1 MKLLTG
7 NSELVR
13 RLFTF
18 QIGIAIFSIAVNLA
32 VNEAWGGQYLIWV
45 SLFAILFYGY
55 LLYTAAWE
63 QGSKDIVRMEAG
75 RLERSSWVGLKSALI
90 ADIPNAI
97 LCLLLFIGT
106 LLQNISGN
114 LFTIVLIIDG
124 FFWGSMYYGIVW
136 SVAVTPTVT
145 PTGVVAETN
154 AWLVTLCYFIS
165 LFVLPL
171 VCHIGYVLG
180 QKNFRLFKKNMKT
193 DSATPS
199 KNQK

>member
-1 MKLLTG
+1 MRFIKE
-7 NSELVR
+7 NSEFVR

-32 VNEAWGGQYLIWV
+32 VNHAWGGQYLIWV

-106 LLQNISGN
+106 LLQNISAN
-114 LFTIVLIIDG
+114 LFTIVLFIDG
-124 FFWGSMYYGIVW
+124 FLWGSMYYGIVW
-136 SVAVTPTVT
+136 SVAVTPIVT
-145 PTGVVAETN
+145 PTGIVAETN

-171 VCHIGYVLG
+171 VCHVGYVLG
-180 QKNFRLFKKNMKT
+180 QKNLRLFRR
-193 DSATPS
+193 SAPNSSTSPS